1 MNLQI
6 SVGLRVR
13 KLCKGRQKLQQL
25 APIEIL
31 TYVRLVDS
39 GG

>member
-6 SVGLRVR
+6 SVGPTFLNSATAE
-13 KLCKGRQKLQQL
+13 KKLQQL
-25 APIEIL
+25 ALIEIL
-31 TYVRLVDS
+31 TYVDS

>member
-6 SVGLRVR
+6 LVLHVLKLRNGR
-13 KLCKGRQKLQQL
+13 KKLQQQ